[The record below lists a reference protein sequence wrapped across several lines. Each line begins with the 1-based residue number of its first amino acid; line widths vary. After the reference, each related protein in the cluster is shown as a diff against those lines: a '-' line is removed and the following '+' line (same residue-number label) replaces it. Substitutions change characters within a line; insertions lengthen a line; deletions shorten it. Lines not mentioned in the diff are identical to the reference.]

1 MAPVSVGRPASES
14 QHQPP
19 SAPDLDIDGLS
30 DFRPIGTGGF
40 ATVYSALEAN
50 AGRRVAVKVLAAV
63 DASGRRRFDR
73 ECLTMGT
80 AGEHQHVVTLLRAGY
95 LHHTGQPYLVME
107 HMAGGSLAHRLATEG
122 AIPWTDA
129 VEAALAIASALGFTH
144 GRGILHKDVKPGNI
158 LVSGAGTVKL
168 TDFGISAIREASGT
182 SQLAYSI
189 HYTAPEIFGGT
200 ADPDAELIIDPRDER
215 SDLYSLAASLYTLG
229 VGRPPFQAP
238 THVALMRQ
246 ILLDPVPP
254 TGIPALDGFF
264 VRALAKEPTQRPLTA
279 ADLTAELL
287 RLRDTVAQLGGLTS
301 QWPSG
306 PAPLVGSAGPTGP
319 APLGHDAT
327 RADHTITTVQSL
339 VGGESGG
346 QSGGTGPPSGV
357 AGSSVEPD
365 SLAPPGRRSRRRWFM
380 MAATAFAAVAVAAGV
395 VAAVQLSG
403 RDRDGEEEASSTP
416 IVDPSHRQQAADPDD
431 DAVLGVTQLSDGR
444 LASVSADGTV
454 IVADPA
460 QPQDAVVWSG
470 YRDTVNDPAGDAL
483 YAVTVLDDGRL
494 ALAGADGTVQ
504 LWDPAHPDEPPTA
517 FTGHRDNA
525 KDPSNDDVY
534 AVIQLANGRMASGG
548 DDGTVQVWDPDQPGS
563 ATDRYTQHHERAG
576 SNDGDAVWSL
586 AELPDGR
593 IASGSA
599 DGEVH
604 LWTPGRPGSTAVIY
618 TGHFEAAANPDD
630 DAVRAIV
637 SLAGDLI
644 ASGGADGTVRIW
656 DPARTDQT
664 IATFTGHADRA
675 TGSDTDSVRTIIQLA
690 DSGWIASAGM
700 DTEILLW
707 DPANPTIVIDAY
719 PGHTEQVTALEQL
732 ANGRIAS
739 TSDDGTVQVWDP
751 AHAGAGSV
759 N

>member
-1 MAPVSVGRPASES
+1 MSDS

-19 SAPDLDIDGLS
+19 GPPAPDLDIDGLS

-63 DASGRRRFDR
+63 DDSGRRRFDR

-80 AGEHQHVVTLLRAGY
+80 AGEHQHVVTLLRAGH
-95 LHHTGQPYLVME
+95 LHRTGQPYLVME
-107 HMAGGSLAHRLATEG
+107 HMAGGSLAHRLAAEG
-122 AIPWTDA
+122 AVPWPEA
-129 VEAALAIASALGFTH
+129 VEASLAIASALGFTH

-200 ADPDAELIIDPRDER
+200 SDPDAELIIDPRDER

-264 VRALAKEPTQRPLTA
+264 TRALAKEPTERPLTA

-287 RLRDTVAQLGGLTS
+287 HLRHAVAHLGAPTGP
-301 QWPSG
+301 WPSG
-306 PAPLVGSAGPTGP
+306 PAPLVASAAPTGP
-319 APLGHDAT
+319 APIGPTLAGHDAT
-327 RADHTITTVQSL
+327 SVDHTITTVQAL
-339 VGGESGG
+339 VGGEPEG
-346 QSGGTGPPSGV
+346 QSNGTGPPSGETPPAMV
-357 AGSSVEPD
+357 AD
-365 SLAPPGRRSRRRWFM
+365 SPAPQGQERPGRRRWLVTA
-380 MAATAFAAVAVAAGV
+380 AATFAAVAVAAGV
-395 VAAVQLSG
+395 AAAVRLS
-403 RDRDGEEEASSTP
+403 DRGGDDDAASAAP
-416 IVDPSHRQQAADPDD
+416 LIDPSHRQQAADPDD
-431 DAVLGVTQLSDGR
+431 DAVLGVTQLPDGR

-454 IVADPA
+454 IVGDPA
-460 QPQDAVVWSG
+460 RPQDAVVWSG
-470 YRDTVNDPAGDAL
+470 YRDTVGEPAGDAL
-483 YAVTVLDDGRL
+483 YAVTLLDDGRL

-504 LWDPAHPDEPPTA
+504 LWDPAHPDEPTTEY
-517 FTGHRDNA
+517 TGHRDGVN
-525 KDPSNDDVY
+525 DPSNDDVY
-534 AVIQLANGRMASGG
+534 AVIQLADGRVASGG
-548 DDGTVQVWDPDQPGS
+548 DDGTVQIWDPDQPGS
-563 ATDRYTQHHERAG
+563 TPDRYTQHHERAG

-586 AELPDGR
+586 VELPDGR

-618 TGHFEAAANPDD
+618 TGHFEAAGDPDD

-637 SLAGDLI
+637 PLASGLI

-656 DPARTDQT
+656 NPARTDQT

-690 DSGWIASAGM
+690 NGWIASAGM
-700 DTEILLW
+700 DTAVLLW
-707 DPANPTIVIDAY
+707 DPADPAAVIDAY
-719 PGHTEQVTALEQL
+719 TGHTEQVTALRQL
-732 ANGRIAS
+732 ADRRVVS